1 MVAERSIVD
10 FLKPLGKHTVLIALI
25 VLVVAAGTLIGA
37 VRSVDNTPYEAT
49 AQLLLNPVSRVN
61 LEGTGS
67 TSTVTDPSR
76 IVRSAGTLMMSLDVA
91 NRVHDAAAKSDN
103 PAVRALSAAEPV
115 DLRGMI
121 TVENSQ
127 DLLVVKSHADS
138 ADVATWLANT
148 WAQEGVAAINEIYAE
163 TSSSDLDKALTK
175 ARTDLTAA
183 EQAVQDYLAKNPI
196 SGLEQELKQA
206 NAFVDAA
213 TDSKTKSAFALYNA
227 GRDALQRQLDSYY
240 AFTYSLEQTM
250 TELKSLR
257 TRIEQ
262 SADDP
267 NTLNNNQLS
276 LMVLQ
281 NKALAQTPAVSGT
294 FPSQIQF
301 QISAGAPG
309 SAPPTRDSQL
319 HDVDSTITALQG
331 LQEASRGQIA
341 DLERQLSP
349 PIPTVSPDL
358 VGAVAPALQQ
368 QIARINQLQSELEA
382 RNFELNGLQK
392 NRDLQQST
400 YDLLRSR
407 QTEQQINQQI
417 SGVANITSPASN
429 TDTLRSRHPL
439 NNLLLS
445 AGMGI
450 AFALVLG
457 LVVAYLL
464 SLIQPG
470 FSSNAALKR
479 LFQRSPRRPA
489 PAD

>member
-1 MVAERSIVD
+1 MVPERSIID

-25 VLVVAAGTLIGA
+25 VLVVVAGTLIGA
-37 VRSVDNTPYEAT
+37 ARSVDNTPYEAT

-61 LEGTGS
+61 LEGSGS

-103 PAVRALSAAEPV
+103 AAIRALSAAEPV

-127 DLLVVKSHADS
+127 DLLVVKSHADN

-163 TSSSDLDKALTK
+163 TSSSDLDKALEK
-175 ARTDLTAA
+175 ARTDLAAA
-183 EQAVQDYLAKNPI
+183 EKAVQDYLANNPI
-196 SGLEQELKQA
+196 SGLQQELTQA

-250 TELKSLR
+250 TELQALR

-262 SADDP
+262 SPDDP

-294 FPSQIQF
+294 IPSQIQF
-301 QISAGAPG
+301 QI
-309 SAPPTRDSQL
+309 
-319 HDVDSTITALQG
+319 
-331 LQEASRGQIA
+331 
-341 DLERQLSP
+341 
-349 PIPTVSPDL
+349 
-358 VGAVAPALQQ
+358 
-368 QIARINQLQSELEA
+368 
-382 RNFELNGLQK
+382 
-392 NRDLQQST
+392 
-400 YDLLRSR
+400 
-407 QTEQQINQQI
+407 
-417 SGVANITSPASN
+417 
-429 TDTLRSRHPL
+429 
-439 NNLLLS
+439 
-445 AGMGI
+445 
-450 AFALVLG
+450 
-457 LVVAYLL
+457 
-464 SLIQPG
+464 
-470 FSSNAALKR
+470 
-479 LFQRSPRRPA
+479 
-489 PAD
+489 

>member
-1 MVAERSIVD
+1 MVPERSIVD

-37 VRSVDNTPYEAT
+37 VRSVDQTPYEAT

-67 TSTVTDPSR
+67 GSTVTDPSR

-91 NRVHDAAAKSDN
+91 NRVHDAAAKNDN
-103 PAVRALSAAEPV
+103 PAIRALGDKEPV
-115 DLRGMI
+115 DVRGMI

-148 WAQEGVAAINEIYAE
+148 WAEEGVAALNEIYAE
-163 TSSSDLDKALTK
+163 TSSSDLNKALDK

-183 EQAVQDYLAKNPI
+183 EKAVQDYLAKNPI

-206 NAFVDAA
+206 NAFIDAA

-250 TELKSLR
+250 TELRALR

-267 NTLNNNQLS
+267 NTLSNNQLS

-294 FPSQIQF
+294 IPSPIQF
-301 QISAGAPG
+301 QISASAPG
-309 SAPPTRDSQL
+309 SVPPTRDSQL
-319 HDVDSTITALQG
+319 HDVDSTLTALQR
-331 LQEASRGQIA
+331 LQEASRGQIG
-341 DLERQLSP
+341 DLQAQLSAP
-349 PIPTVSPDL
+349 VPTVAPDL

-368 QIARINQLQSELEA
+368 QIARINELQSELEA
-382 RNFELNGLQK
+382 RNFELSGLQK

-417 SGVANITSPASN
+417 SGVANITSPASS

-457 LVVAYLL
+457 LVIAYLL
-464 SLIQPG
+464 SLLRPN

-479 LFQRSPRRPA
+479 LFQRNPRRPV

>member
-1 MVAERSIVD
+1 MVPERSIVD

-37 VRSVDNTPYEAT
+37 SRSAEHTPYEAA

-61 LEGTGS
+61 LEGTGT

-91 NRVHDAAAKSDN
+91 NRVHDAAAKSEN
-103 PAVRALSAAEPV
+103 AAIRALADKEPV

-148 WAQEGVAAINEIYAE
+148 WATEGVAAINAIYAE
-163 TSSSDLDKALTK
+163 TSSSDLDKALEK
-175 ARTDLTAA
+175 ARTDLGAA
-183 EQAVQDYLAKNPI
+183 EKAVQEYLANNQI

-206 NAFVDAA
+206 SAFVDAA

-250 TELKSLR
+250 TELKALR
-257 TRIEQ
+257 ARIEQ
-262 SADDP
+262 SPDDP
-267 NTLNNNQLS
+267 NTLSNNQLS
-276 LMVLQ
+276 LMLLQ

-294 FPSQIQF
+294 VPSQIQF
-301 QISAGAPG
+301 QISAAPG
-309 SAPPTRDSQL
+309 SAPPSRDSQL
-319 HDVDSTITALQG
+319 RDVDSTLTALQQ
-331 LQEASRGQIA
+331 LQESTRGQIA
-341 DLERQLSP
+341 GLEAQLRA
-349 PIPTVSPDL
+349 PIPTVAPDL

-368 QIARINQLQSELEA
+368 QIAHINELQSELEA
-382 RNFELNGLQK
+382 RNFELSGLQK

-429 TDTLRSRHPL
+429 TDTLRTRRPL

-445 AGMGI
+445 AGIGI
-450 AFALVLG
+450 AFALVLA
-457 LVVAYLL
+457 VVLAYLL
-464 SLIQPG
+464 SLVRPN

-479 LFQRSPRRPA
+479 LFQRSPRRPV
-489 PAD
+489 PAE

>member
-1 MVAERSIVD
+1 MVPERSIVD

-37 VRSVDNTPYEAT
+37 SRSVENTPYEAT
-49 AQLLLNPVSRVN
+49 AQLLLNPISRVSIQD
-61 LEGTGS
+61 TAS

-91 NRVHDAAAKSDN
+91 TRVHDAAAKSDN
-103 PAVRALSAAEPV
+103 AAIRALGDKEPV

-121 TVENSQ
+121 TVANSQ
-127 DLLVVKSHADS
+127 DLLVVTSHADN

-148 WAQEGVAAINEIYAE
+148 WATEGVAAINAIYAE
-163 TSSSDLDKALTK
+163 TSSSDLDKALGK

-183 EQAVQDYLAKNPI
+183 EKAVQDYLASNPI
-196 SGLEQELKQA
+196 SGIEQELKQA

-262 SADDP
+262 SPDDP
-267 NTLNNNQLS
+267 NTLGNNQLT

-281 NKALAQTPAVSGT
+281 NKALAQTPTVSGT
-294 FPSQIQF
+294 IPSQIQF

-309 SAPPTRDSQL
+309 STPPTRDGQL
-319 HDVDSTITALQG
+319 HDVDSTLTALQG

-341 DLERQLSP
+341 NLETQLSAP
-349 PIPTVSPDL
+349 MPTVAPDL

-368 QIARINQLQSELEA
+368 QITRINQLQSELEA

-439 NNLLLS
+439 NNLALS
-445 AGMGI
+445 TGMGI
-450 AFALVLG
+450 AFALVLA
-457 LVVAYLL
+457 LVLAYLL
-464 SLIQPG
+464 SLIRPN